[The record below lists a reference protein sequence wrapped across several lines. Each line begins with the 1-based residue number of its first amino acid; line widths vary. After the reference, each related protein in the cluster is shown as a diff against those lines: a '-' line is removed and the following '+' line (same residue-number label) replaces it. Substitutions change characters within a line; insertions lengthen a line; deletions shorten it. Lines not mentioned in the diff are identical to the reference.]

1 MRIEL
6 FKLISCRFY
15 VHQSLQGPGFSAYNR
30 SGSYIFT
37 STTTWSTPLPI
48 ISTMPPNRQSEKLSK
63 LQNVKLA
70 GSASTWDINIQFS
83 LDSCQGIIQSITP
96 HDDSP
101 SDQAEA
107 SSPSLALPALTHP
120 HIHLDK
126 AFVHSTSEYAHLLPS
141 TGSFQ
146 EALSSTTEAKRSFTA
161 DDLQKRGE
169 WLLAESVSSGV
180 SAMRAF
186 VEVDHTVELKCL
198 DVAVKLKKQWS
209 DVCDIQIVCF
219 AQDPIFSSEH
229 GEANMGFIEEALGK
243 YPQIDVIGTTPYVET
258 SIEAAKT
265 NIDWAVDR
273 ALQLRRH
280 LDFHLDYHLDHDKEA
295 LVWYVLD
302 TLKQR
307 GWTSRSTNKRVMLG
321 HCTRMTLFTDDEW
334 SRIAHLLREN
344 DLPVSFVGLPTSD
357 LYMASPPG
365 LPSAH
370 DRPRGT
376 LQIPELIQ
384 RHGLDAVIGV
394 NNVGNAFTP
403 WGSADPLFLACV
415 GVGVY
420 KAGTQADA
428 ELLYECVSTRARAAI
443 GLPGPGH
450 GLRVKEGDRSDL
462 ILFHDRDDTGFGI
475 SRPRNTTAEV
485 VWDPP
490 VRMCRDLVV
499 NGHLKVISDSG
510 VCRSSTYTFASG

>member
-1 MRIEL
+1 MRIKL
-6 FKLISCRFY
+6 FKLPCVGFVPS
-15 VHQSLQGPGFSAYNR
+15 SLSKVRTCSAYNR
-30 SGSYIFT
+30 SGPHLRPHHELVS
-37 STTTWSTPLPI
+37 STLPI
-48 ISTMPPNRQSEKLSK
+48 ISTMPPKRLSEKLSK

-70 GSASTWDINIQFS
+70 GSASTWDIDIQLS
-83 LDSCQGIIQSITP
+83 SDSSQGIIGSITP
-96 HDDSP
+96 HDS
-101 SDQAEA
+101 SNDQSAT
-107 SSPSLALPALTHP
+107 SSPPLVLPALTHP

-126 AFVHSTSEYAHLLPS
+126 AFVHSTPEYAHLLPS

-146 EALSSTTEAKRSFTA
+146 EALSSTTEAKRSFTV
-161 DDLQKRGE
+161 DDLQIRGE

-180 SAMRAF
+180 TAMRAF

-198 DVAVKLKKQWS
+198 DVAVKLKEQWS
-209 DVCDIQIVCF
+209 EDCEIQIVCF

-229 GEANMGFIEEALGK
+229 GEANMGFIEEALEK
-243 YPQIDVIGTTPYVET
+243 YPQIGVIGTTPYVET
-258 SIEAAKT
+258 SVEAAKR
-265 NIDWAVDR
+265 NIAWAVDR
-273 ALQLRRH
+273 ALQLGKH
-280 LDFHLDYHLDHDKEA
+280 LDFHLDYHLDPEKDA

-302 TLKQR
+302 TMKQR
-307 GWTSRSTNKRVMLG
+307 GWTSRSTNRRVMLG

-334 SRIAHLLREN
+334 SRIARLLRES

-365 LPSAH
+365 LPSVH

-376 LQIPELIQ
+376 LQVPELIQ
-384 RHGLDAVIGV
+384 KYGLDAVIGV

-428 ELLYECVSTRARAAI
+428 ELLYECVSARARAAI
-443 GLPGPGH
+443 GLSEPGH

-462 ILFHDRDDTGFGI
+462 ILFHDGDTTGFGI

-490 VRMCRDLVV
+490 GRMCRDPVV
-499 NGHLKVISDSG
+499 NGHLKVFSDSEG
-510 VCRSSTYTFASG
+510 RRSSTYIFASG